1 MVEVVLVEVEHLEDV
16 VEVRQEFKE
25 QMELVVVV
33 EQGLLHA
40 LLV

>member
-16 VEVRQEFKE
+16 VEVHQEFKA
-25 QMELVVVV
+25 QMELVVVE
-33 EQGLLHA
+33 EQGLVQE

>member
-1 MVEVVLVEVEHLEDV
+1 VEAVLVEVEHLEDV

-25 QMELVVVV
+25 QMELVVVE

>member
-1 MVEVVLVEVEHLEDV
+1 MVEAVLVEVEHLEDV

-25 QMELVVVV
+25 QMELVVVE